1 MIAQRITNNISSSQ
15 DGEKGEVNHLL
26 LGLSLSLLI
35 SLLCLGGDACHP
47 QHNNELIQSERQI
60 ANNQ

>member
-1 MIAQRITNNISSSQ
+1 MIAKPITNNINSSQ

-26 LGLSLSLLI
+26 LGLRLSLLI
-35 SLLCLGGDACHP
+35 SLLCLGGNACHL
-47 QHNNELIQSERQI
+47 QHNNELMQSEGPI

>member
-1 MIAQRITNNISSSQ
+1 MIAKPIANNINSSQ
-15 DGEKGEVNHLL
+15 DGEKGEVNPLL

-35 SLLCLGGDACHP
+35 SLLCLGGNVCHH
-47 QHNNELIQSERQI
+47 QHNNELMQSERPI